1 MSAALCRSRAGNA
14 EAMRNTRYLRFA
26 ALGDS
31 TTCGIGDPVPT
42 GWRGW
47 ARLLADALG
56 YVVRDVLLQRRRFR
70 RHVGRRPRA
79 PARAALAHRPDL
91 ASLIVGVNDT
101 MRSTWDPARLRTDLL
116 ECAAALHGQGALL
129 LTARFHDHGAVF
141 GLPGVLRRP
150 LFARIEVVNRVYD
163 EIHARYGGV
172 RVDLGQRP
180 EIGSRDFWS
189 IDRLHPSEIGHR
201 ALARAYGELLLDEGL
216 AFELPGLAASGG
228 YEPSLAARPGLDG
241 GAGCAVVRPA
251 CPRPRAVGGAAGV
264 DRGPQGRAARRP
276 SEGASEACPRLAAM
290 TEAPAPRRPPGRRA
304 PPDHDHPQ
312 LARPRRR
319 ARCWSS
325 SAAPACCARRRP
337 PRGCRAGARAPA
349 WAGSRPSTP
358 CSPPPPTPAPTAS
371 RSRAGSAAAPTRS
384 PA

>member
-1 MSAALCRSRAGNA
+1 MSGAWCRSRAGDA

-56 YVVRDVLLQRRRFR
+56 SSYGISFCNVAESGATSADVRGQQLDV
-70 RHVGRRPRA
+70 
-79 PARAALAHRPDL
+79 ALAHRPDL

-101 MRSTWDPARLRTDLL
+101 MRSTWDPVRMRTDLL
-116 ECAAALHGQGALL
+116 QCAAALHGQGALL

-180 EIGSRDFWS
+180 EIGDRDFWS

-228 YEPSLAARPGLDG
+228 YEPSWRRDLAWMVAQ
-241 GAGCAVVRPA
+241 GAPWF
-251 CPRPRAVGGAAGV
+251 
-264 DRGPQGRAARRP
+264 
-276 SEGASEACPRLAAM
+276 
-290 TEAPAPRRPPGRRA
+290 GRRA
-304 PPDHDHPQ
+304 RDLGPWAVR
-312 LARPRRR
+312 LA
-319 ARCWSS
+319 WTE
-325 SAAPACCARRRP
+325 ARR
-337 PRGCRAGARAPA
+337 GGQL
-349 WAGSRPSTP
+349 TP
-358 CSPPPPTPAPTAS
+358 L
-371 RSRAGSAAAPTRS
+371 
-384 PA
+384 